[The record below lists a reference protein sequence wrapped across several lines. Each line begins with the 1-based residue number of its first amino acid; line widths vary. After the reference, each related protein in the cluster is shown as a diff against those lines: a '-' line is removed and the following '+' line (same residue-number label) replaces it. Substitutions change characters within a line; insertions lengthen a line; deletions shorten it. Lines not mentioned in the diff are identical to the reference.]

1 MADVEDYK
9 PRHAKE
15 GPEAAQTSWVP
26 NRKVVSGAVS
36 GLVALGLYWKFGPDM
51 DPELVGGLTLA
62 VMTLVGYF
70 VPLPE

>member
-9 PRHAKE
+9 PRHAKDE
-15 GPEAAQTSWVP
+15 PEQTSWVP
-26 NRKVVSGAVS
+26 NRKVVSRAVS

-62 VMTLVGYF
+62 VMTIVGYF
-70 VPLPE
+70 VPLPED